1 MAVLSSGAG
10 MIDSVLG
17 HLVVPVRAVA
27 PGVHPW
33 TARSVRGPDAAARRE
48 LATAMRVVSR

>member
-1 MAVLSSGAG
+1 
-10 MIDSVLG
+10 MIDSVLR
-17 HLVVPVRAVA
+17 HLVVQLRAVA

-33 TARSVRGPDAAARRE
+33 TAGFVRGPDAAARRE